1 MTRTKICIASQTKSL
16 PRTAASEGFLDIECT
31 GGLFYACLLL
41 SDTVF
46 CFVRYNW
53 RFRYMYMLMHVT
65 ARYFL
70 LANYLNK
77 LQLLENIFENVVSQ
91 NISNFDNGTYFVWL
105 TCKGWPAIGRPIFS
119 QWRVGVLWRF
129 YNDFIRSLLNRRILT

>member
-1 MTRTKICIASQTKSL
+1 M
-16 PRTAASEGFLDIECT
+16 
-31 GGLFYACLLL
+31 LL
-41 SDTVF
+41 
-46 CFVRYNW
+46 
-53 RFRYMYMLMHVT
+53 HVT

-105 TCKGWPAIGRPIFS
+105 SCKG
-119 QWRVGVLWRF
+119 
-129 YNDFIRSLLNRRILT
+129 